1 MKLFDKKKNKAVA
14 LALHNVRAAF
24 VEAMQ
29 EVRADIIAN
38 SSENDIPKVR
48 DEFKIFSRSVAT
60 AVKSFDI
67 HNTNQIT
74 AGKKG
79 SAADLIALAVDT
91 HKKGHEKEA
100 LDLFAYAASNSQDLH
115 MQHFPNN
122 QIVQNTCPA
131 CGSPLP
137 IVANFCPICGT
148 KLQAQQEFPN
158 AVPPNPESVPPAA
171 PMVVPSLPPMLQTSV
186 GVLMKAGK
194 TKEAA
199 ALILKTMD

>member
-1 MKLFDKKKNKAVA
+1 MEFFDKKKNKAVA
-14 LALHNVRAAF
+14 LALHSVRSAF

-29 EVRADIIAN
+29 EIRADIIAETN
-38 SSENDIPKVR
+38 ENDIPKVR
-48 DEFKIFSRSVAT
+48 DEFRLFSRSVAT

-67 HNTNQIT
+67 HQTNQIT

-79 SAADLIALAVDT
+79 STADLIALAIDT

-100 LDLFAYAASNSQDLH
+100 LDLFAYAACNSQDLH
-115 MQHFPNN
+115 MQHFTNN

-158 AVPPNPESVPPAA
+158 AVPPNPESVPPVS
-171 PMVVPSLPPMLQTSV
+171 PMVIPSLPPMLQTSV
-186 GVLMKAGK
+186 GALLKAGK